1 MSKSSYSMS
10 KPMDRRYDID
20 TIEQQPKVNGQHTIT
35 PFTYLCVVIALVGFG
50 LISMYS
56 ASYDEAL
63 RMNLSGSYF
72 FTRQLVFAIIG
83 FAAFI
88 LIQYIPMRI
97 IRLFVWPLLV
107 VSGLLMLMTLF
118 TPFGVTRLG
127 SKRWLELGPLP
138 SFQPSE
144 LLKVSMVLFM
154 SAWYAERQTE
164 KHGVVDILVPVALVG
179 TGAVLIVAQ
188 RDFSSAIVFLG
199 IAFAMFIIVGIK
211 LRWMLLFILTAAFP
225 AAVFLLIEPYRIQ
238 RLIGFLFPDFDPSGI
253 NWQVNNSLKAMANGG
268 LWGTGIGKG
277 QYKLGLLPEV
287 QNDFIFAN
295 IIEETGIIGLLIT
308 FTLFFLFSY
317 LGFKTYRNLLEHY
330 KFEAYTMF
338 GFTCAIIW
346 QALINIAVVTGLLP
360 PTGLP
365 LPFFSQGG
373 TSLLVVIAESG
384 LMYKI
389 ICNTRSAIHREPAD
403 G

>member
-1 MSKSSYSMS
+1 MS
-10 KPMDRRYDID
+10 KPIDERYDID
-20 TIEQQPKVNGQHTIT
+20 TTNREIRVNGHHSIA
-35 PFTYLCVVIALVGFG
+35 PFTYLCVVVALVGFG

-72 FTRQLVFAIIG
+72 FIRQLLFAIIG
-83 FAAFI
+83 FIVFI
-88 LIQYIPMRI
+88 LVQFIPMRV
-97 IRLFVWPLLV
+97 IRMFVWPLLALSV
-107 VSGLLMLMTLF
+107 LLMLLTLF

-127 SKRWLELGPLP
+127 SRRWLELGPMP

-144 LLKVSMVLFM
+144 LLKVSLVLYL
-154 SAWYAERQTE
+154 STWYAKRESHKLGIT
-164 KHGVVDILVPVALVG
+164 DIIVPVAVVG

-199 IAFAMFIIVGIK
+199 IAFAMFLVVGIPLK
-211 LRWMLLFILTAAFP
+211 WMLLFILAAAFP
-225 AAVFLLIEPYRIQ
+225 AVVFLLIEPYRIQ

-277 QYKLGLLPEV
+277 QYKLGRLPEV

-295 IIEETGIIGLLIT
+295 IIEETGIIGLLVT
-308 FTLFFLFSY
+308 FTLFFLFAY
-317 LGFKTYRNLLEHY
+317 LGFKTYRNLY
-330 KFEAYTMF
+330 KSRKFEAFTMF
-338 GFTCAIIW
+338 GFTCAVIW
-346 QALINIAVVTGLLP
+346 QALVNIAVVTGLLP

-373 TSLLVVIAESG
+373 TSLLVVIVESG

-389 ICNTRSAIHREPAD
+389 ICLGRLSLDREPSD